1 MPFLLPDEQRQSI
14 ESKDR
19 QPNNLRLFV
28 FANTKLKHMVTVRNF
43 YKNIYTMTKLEKT
56 YYIVSIFISLALSRS
71 GLVPPKLNCCNYR
84 HRFIRRMVPFLL
96 LLSTVTQHG
105 GDLEVFS
112 QIQKITYWISY
123 FLEMS
128 NDTWGNRF
136 CTLYLTTV
144 PSYYCYRTYQNHNS

>member
-1 MPFLLPDEQRQSI
+1 
-14 ESKDR
+14 
-19 QPNNLRLFV
+19 
-28 FANTKLKHMVTVRNF
+28 MVTVRNF

-84 HRFIRRMVPFLL
+84 RRFIRRMVPFLL

-105 GDLEVFS
+105 GDIEVFS
-112 QIQKITYWISY
+112 QIPKITYWISY

-128 NDTWGNRF
+128 NDTWGNS
-136 CTLYLTTV
+136 TQLLLL
-144 PSYYCYRTYQNHNS
+144 QNISKPQLMNSQIY